1 MIRIT
6 PILIAVACAVAVHG
20 CGAQLDG
27 VRRAA
32 QASSAF
38 NRALQTGYLQLAQA
52 EFDEF
57 DLVDTDVFAGRALKL
72 AYGQRVNPERL
83 DARKLPAVAATE
95 SFRRARARTESGC

>member
-27 VRRAA
+27 VRRTA

-38 NRALQTGYLQLAQA
+38 NRALQTGYLQLAKA

-57 DLVDTDVFAGRALKL
+57 DLVDTAVFAGRALKL
-72 AYGQRVNPERL
+72 AYGQRVNPEWL